1 MTGRICATA
10 ALTIWFAAT
19 AAAQPPGPAR
29 SFEELQGRVRTG
41 DRVYVIDTSGM
52 STRGAIAAVSKVS
65 LTLTLDGT
73 RREFDASTVRQV
85 DRRRRDSVRNGLL
98 IGIGAG
104 ALVGFLAGRGADSP
118 SCPSSGI
125 ECGQGALLGAAG
137 GAVWGAVAGLITD
150 ALIHKREV
158 IYLAQGEPV
167 EHAVRRPDG
176 H

>member
-73 RREFDASTVRQV
+73 RRSLTRARSDKS
-85 DRRRRDSVRNGLL
+85 
-98 IGIGAG
+98 IGS
-104 ALVGFLAGRGADSP
+104 D
-118 SCPSSGI
+118 
-125 ECGQGALLGAAG
+125 
-137 GAVWGAVAGLITD
+137 
-150 ALIHKREV
+150 V
-158 IYLAQGEPV
+158 IPFGM
-167 EHAVRRPDG
+167 G
-176 H
+176 C